1 MPLAQALAN
10 FKASVTQCESLIA
23 NAHKLDQAGLP
34 ILPPIDQQ
42 QITVAGFLNLFK
54 AWEAFLETS
63 IGHLMVGAPTIS
75 GRTPVRF
82 VVPGDLSRAT
92 RIVVGISRYFDYA
105 NHQNVRR
112 IADIY
117 FDQGYPLEPHL
128 ASINA
133 DLEDLRTMRN
143 ASAHIAASTQTAL
156 EALATN
162 LLGQPKPGITL
173 YQLLTT
179 PHPSSSTNETV
190 FSTYKG
196 KLIVTA
202 ELIAQG

>member
-1 MPLAQALAN
+1 MPLAQALAR
-10 FKASVTQCESLIA
+10 FKVDVVQCESLIA
-23 NAHKLDQAGLP
+23 NAHKLDNAGAP

-42 QITVAGFLNLFK
+42 QITVAAFLNMFK

-63 IGHLMVGAPTIS
+63 IGHLMIGSSTIS
-75 GRTPVRF
+75 GRAPVRF
-82 VVPGDLSRAT
+82 VTPADLGRAT
-92 RIVVGISRYFDYA
+92 RIIVGIARYFDYA
-105 NHQNVRR
+105 NHQYVRR

-128 ASINA
+128 ASINS
-133 DLEDLRTMRN
+133 DLDDLRTMRN

-156 EALATN
+156 EALATS
-162 LLGQPKPGITL
+162 LFGQPRPGITL

-179 PHPSSSTNETV
+179 PDPRSPTHETV
-190 FSTYKG
+190 FSTYKE